1 MKLLILSS
9 FDGHEDE
16 LVRGFCRDLLGLLGG
31 RVRYFVVVDGVE
43 GVVMVVVVVLC
54 ERVV

>member
-16 LVRGFCRDLLGLLGG
+16 LVRGFYRDLALLGG
-31 RVRYFVVVDGVE
+31 RVRYFGVVDGVE
-43 GVVMVVVVVLC
+43 GVVMVVVVLC